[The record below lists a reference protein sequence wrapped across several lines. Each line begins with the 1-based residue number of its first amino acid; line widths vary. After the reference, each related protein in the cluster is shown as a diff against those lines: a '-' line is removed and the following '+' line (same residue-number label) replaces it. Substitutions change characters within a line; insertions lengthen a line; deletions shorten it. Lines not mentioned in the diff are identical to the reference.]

1 MFTER
6 DEYNP
11 FQEFPKYTT
20 KVLVINHVIGTGG
33 ANGVVQFNTPL
44 RGLCGFRVR
53 EINITPSSSLDNRI
67 STMLFLHSSRLSGY
81 ARAPRFIS
89 VDNDASTNVMEQTD
103 VIGMVQIMNTPSGT
117 NSIGNADTR
126 MKTREVNRWYAVDNA
141 KVLDYMDWGVS
152 SFSSALGIE
161 SDSHVEIVIEFA
173 LKDLQ

>member
-1 MFTER
+1 
-6 DEYNP
+6 
-11 FQEFPKYTT
+11 
-20 KVLVINHVIGTGG
+20 
-33 ANGVVQFNTPL
+33 
-44 RGLCGFRVR
+44 
-53 EINITPSSSLDNRI
+53 
-67 STMLFLHSSRLSGY
+67 MLFLHSSRLSGY